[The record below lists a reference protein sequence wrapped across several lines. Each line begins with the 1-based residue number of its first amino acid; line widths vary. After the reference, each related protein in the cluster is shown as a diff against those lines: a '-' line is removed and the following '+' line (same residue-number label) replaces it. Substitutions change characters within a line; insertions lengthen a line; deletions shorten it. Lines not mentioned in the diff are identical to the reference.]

1 MQAFQLLLKHSHN
14 AVVIYVVYVN
24 NSKEFLNQTESLF
37 QLLDAR
43 WFCLLQ
49 LFPRIPQAICIVFHY
64 DFDTF
69 HLTTLFT
76 ITVEHL
82 LLYSI
87 VGSHPPEIQT
97 SREYFRK

>member
-1 MQAFQLLLKHSHN
+1 M
-14 AVVIYVVYVN
+14 
-24 NSKEFLNQTESLF
+24 ESLF

-49 LFPRIPQAICIVFHY
+49 LFPRIPQAICVVFNY

-69 HLTTLFT
+69 HLTTLFP
-76 ITVEHL
+76 ITTEHL

-87 VGSHPPEIQT
+87 VSSHTAKIQT
-97 SREYFRK
+97 SREHCHKRVRLQNFFLAGPFNPIAHREKIVLYEF